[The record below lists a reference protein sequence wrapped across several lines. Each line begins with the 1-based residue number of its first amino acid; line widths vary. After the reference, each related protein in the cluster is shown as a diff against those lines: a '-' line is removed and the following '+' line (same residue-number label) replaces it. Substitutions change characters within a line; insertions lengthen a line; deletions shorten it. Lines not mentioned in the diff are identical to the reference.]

1 MSKPPR
7 IVKKGMQPFGRPS
20 QQTHMENRCLLWSC
34 LLTAPA
40 LEGPLNCVFAIKT
53 VNNIPSP
60 VINKTRSCAD
70 EENDIKRKDSFLQ
83 LPHHQYL
90 EDNITTGQEAVKSKN
105 TSAAITALFSV
116 GISDTAR
123 VSSQAISVIWS
134 GRMKAS
140 NNTCKGKLFL
150 KRFLWVCFYF
160 VNKFICTT
168 SFQILHKREV
178 RWYFSF
184 SASHTSLSM
193 TTSRPIRV
201 PSIGIVPFF
210 LMAE

>member
-1 MSKPPR
+1 MCRWREWYKKEGLIFATSSSPIPGRQYNDRPR
-7 IVKKGMQPFGRPS
+7 SS
-20 QQTHMENRCLLWSC
+20 Q
-34 LLTAPA
+34 
-40 LEGPLNCVFAIKT
+40 
-53 VNNIPSP
+53 
-60 VINKTRSCAD
+60 
-70 EENDIKRKDSFLQ
+70 
-83 LPHHQYL
+83 
-90 EDNITTGQEAVKSKN
+90 SKN

-168 SFQILHKREV
+168 SFQILHERGV

-184 SASHTSLSM
+184 FASHTSLSM
-193 TTSRPIRV
+193 TTSRPIRA
-201 PSIGIVPFF
+201 PSIGVVPFF